1 MSIPALAIQPPS
13 LRMVHVAVARPSLVG
28 LRTARRS
35 PRRWVQLALPEVPTD
50 RTRKRARRVRLIRVE
65 VSPPWKL
72 QVEIDFPIG
81 VRVSKREA
89 LAKIGRDPDPD
100 APWEETPASV
110 RRFADYFPEGMSF
123 AEIGAVL
130 GTRKQQVFKIYVRA
144 LRKMLEGLGAD
155 EERIR
160 EALQAETRSAWDCML
175 GGV

>member
-1 MSIPALAIQPPS
+1 
-13 LRMVHVAVARPSLVG
+13 
-28 LRTARRS
+28 
-35 PRRWVQLALPEVPTD
+35 
-50 RTRKRARRVRLIRVE
+50 
-65 VSPPWKL
+65 
-72 QVEIDFPIG
+72 

>member
-1 MSIPALAIQPPS
+1 MSIPALAIPA
-13 LRMVHVAVARPSLVG
+13 LRMVHITVARPSLAG
-28 LRTARRS
+28 LRPARRS

-50 RTRKRARRVRLIRVE
+50 RTKKRERRVRLVRVE
-65 VSPPWKL
+65 VAAPWKR

-100 APWEETPASV
+100 APWEETPGRV
-110 RRFADYFPEGMSF
+110 RHFADYFPEGMSF

-130 GTRKQQVFKIYVRA
+130 GTRKQQVFKIYLRA
-144 LRKMLEGLGAD
+144 LAKMLEGLGAD
-155 EERIR
+155 EEKIR

-175 GGV
+175 EGGS